1 MPPVIRD
8 VIRRMKGYSPPKEG
22 RSGLRLDFNENTVGC
37 SPSVLEALRNATP
50 DDLARYPEY
59 NQAEAEIAAAFGHT
73 AATCTITNG
82 VDDAI
87 FLAALTFLGQGDEAI
102 VVEPTF
108 SMYRFY
114 ASQLAAEVRR
124 VEWRERELRPGVR
137 EFYFVKED
145 VLAAVTPR
153 TRILFIASP
162 NNPTGTL
169 AAREDLLVLAA
180 ALPDVAIF
188 VDEAYADFVSEGNRG
203 LLEDIVQVPNLLV
216 ARTFS
221 KAYGLAGARLGCL
234 FANADLMRTLRK
246 AHSPYNVNTLAVIC
260 GRAAVRDREWVQ
272 DFRRQA
278 IASRAMIEKRFLQ
291 MGIVWW
297 KSAANFVLFQAGDAC
312 DFLLEGMRA
321 HNILIRD
328 RRSDYPGTLRI
339 TSGTQEQTRHALDTL
354 AELWNQYQRQGGAV
368 KTAAADTRP
377 VLAFDMDG
385 VLVDVHESY
394 RRAIM
399 ETVRALGGGEVTPA
413 DVQALKNEGGYN
425 NDWDLSQEL
434 LRRRGIDVAYGRVV
448 EVFTEFYQG
457 KNWDGLILT
466 ERWLLPVDL
475 LEQLRR
481 QFRLAIFTGRPRAD
495 AEFVLRR
502 FNVEAAFER
511 VIALEDVANGKPNP
525 EGLHKVAGIMAPSPV
540 IAYIGDTI
548 DDGRCATT
556 AGVPF
561 VGVLPS
567 THLSYR
573 ELHQMFQ
580 NIGAD
585 AIVEDVAAAARTLLA
600 RHQAAVPAGAP
611 ETRS

>member
-22 RSGLRLDFNENTVGC
+22 RTGLRLDFNENTVGC
-37 SPSVLEALRNATP
+37 SPSVLDALRNATA

-87 FLAALTFLGQGDEAI
+87 FLAALTFLDQGDEAI

-114 ASQLAAEVRR
+114 ASQLSAEVRR

-137 EFYFVKED
+137 EFYFIKED
-145 VLAAVTPR
+145 VLAEVTPR
-153 TRILFIASP
+153 TRIIFIASP

-169 AAREDLLVLAA
+169 AAREDLLALAA
-180 ALPDVAIF
+180 AVPDVALF

-203 LLEDIVQVPNLLV
+203 LLDEIGNVPNLLI

-234 FANADLMRTLRK
+234 FANEELMRTLRK

-278 IASRAMIEKRFLQ
+278 IASRSLIEQRFLQ

-312 DFLLEGMRA
+312 DFLLQGMRA
-321 HNILIRD
+321 HDILIRD

-339 TSGTQEQTRHALDTL
+339 TSGTVAQTRHALETF
-354 AELWNQYQRQGGAV
+354 AELWSDYQMRKGAGGAA
-368 KTAAADTRP
+368 TADTRP

-434 LRRRGIDVAYGRVV
+434 LRRRGLDVAYGHVV
-448 EVFTEFYQG
+448 DVFTGFYQG

-466 ERWLLPVDL
+466 ERWLLPLDL
-475 LEQLRR
+475 LDDLRR

-502 FNVEAAFER
+502 FNVESAFER
-511 VIALEDVANGKPNP
+511 IIALEDVTNGKPDP
-525 EGLHKVAGIMAPSPV
+525 QGLLKVAQIMAPSRV

-548 DDGRCATT
+548 DDGRCSAA

-561 VGVLPS
+561 IGVLPP
-567 THLSYR
+567 THLSYQ
-573 ELHQMFQ
+573 ELESLFQ
-580 NIGAD
+580 TIGAS
-585 AIVEDVAAAARTLLA
+585 AVVEDVAAAARHLLA
-600 RHQAAVPAGAP
+600 QAQSVPAGIQ
-611 ETRS
+611 ETRT

>member
-22 RSGLRLDFNENTVGC
+22 RTGLRLDFNENTVGC
-37 SPSVLEALRNATP
+37 SPNVLEALRHATAE
-50 DDLARYPEY
+50 DLARYPEY

-73 AATCTITNG
+73 PATCTITNG

-87 FLAALTFLGQGDEAI
+87 FLAALTFLDQGDEAI

-124 VEWRERELRPGVR
+124 VEWRERELQPGVR

-153 TRILFIASP
+153 TRIIFIASP

-169 AAREDLLVLAA
+169 AAREDLLALAA
-180 ALPDVAIF
+180 ALPDVALF

-203 LLEDIVQVPNLLV
+203 LLDEVVNIPNLLV

-234 FANADLMRTLRK
+234 FANQELMRTLRK

-272 DFRRQA
+272 EFRRQA
-278 IASRAMIEKRFLQ
+278 IASRRLIEKRFLQ
-291 MGIVWW
+291 MGIIWW
-297 KSAANFVLFQAGDAC
+297 KSAANFVLFQAGEAA

-339 TSGTQEQTRHALDTL
+339 TSGTVEQTQHALDTF
-354 AELWNQYQRQGGAV
+354 AELWGEYQRRGAATP
-368 KTAAADTRP
+368 KAADTRP

-385 VLVDVHESY
+385 VLVDVHDSY

-413 DVQALKNEGGYN
+413 EVQALKNEGGYN

-434 LRRRGIDVAYGRVV
+434 LRRRGIDVAYGHVV
-448 EVFTEFYQG
+448 DVFTGFYQG

-466 ERWLLPVDL
+466 ERWLLPLDL

-481 QFRLAIFTGRPRAD
+481 QYRLAIFTGRPQAD
-495 AEFVLRR
+495 ANFVLRR
-502 FNVEAAFER
+502 FNVEYAFER
-511 VIALEDVANGKPNP
+511 VIALEDVANGKPDP
-525 EGLHKVAGIMAPSPV
+525 EGLVKVAQVMAPSPV

-548 DDGRCATT
+548 DDGRCAHA

-561 VGVLPS
+561 IGVLPQS
-567 THLSYR
+567 HLSHQ
-573 ELHQMFQ
+573 ELQTLFQ
-580 NIGAD
+580 TLGASTV
-585 AIVEDVAAAARTLLA
+585 VEDVAAAARHLLA
-600 RHQAAVPAGAP
+600 AAQPVPAGIP
-611 ETRS
+611 GNCS

>member
-22 RSGLRLDFNENTVGC
+22 RNGLRLDFNENTVGC

-87 FLAALTFLGQGDEAI
+87 FLAALTFLDQGDEAI

-124 VEWRERELRPGVR
+124 VEWRERELEPGVR
-137 EFYFVKED
+137 EFYFIKDD

-153 TRILFIASP
+153 TRIIFIASP

-169 AAREDLLVLAA
+169 AAREDLLALAA
-180 ALPDVAIF
+180 VLPDVALF

-203 LLEDIVQVPNLLV
+203 LLDDVVNTPNLLV

-234 FANADLMRTLRK
+234 FANEELMRTLRK
-246 AHSPYNVNTLAVIC
+246 AHSPYNVNTLAVLC

-272 DFRRQA
+272 DFRHQA
-278 IASRAMIEKRFLQ
+278 IASRTLIEERFRQL
-291 MGIVWW
+291 GITWW
-297 KSAANFVLFQAGDAC
+297 KSAANFVLFEAGDAC
-312 DFLLEGMRA
+312 DFLLNGMRA
-321 HNILIRD
+321 HEILIRD
-328 RRSDYPGTLRI
+328 RRSDYSGTLRI
-339 TSGTQEQTRHALDTL
+339 TSGTIEQTRHALDTF
-354 AELWNQYQRQGGAV
+354 EKLWRERKGQSVAV
-368 KTAAADTRP
+368 KTADARP

-385 VLVDVHESY
+385 VLVDVHDSY

-434 LRRRGIDVAYGRVV
+434 LRRRGIDIAYGRVV
-448 EVFTEFYQG
+448 EIFTEFYQG
-457 KNWDGLILT
+457 SNWDGLILT
-466 ERWLLPVDL
+466 ERWLLPLEL

-511 VIALEDVANGKPNP
+511 IIALEDVANGKPNP
-525 EGLHKVAGIMAPSPV
+525 EGLVKVAEIMAPSPV

-548 DDGRCATT
+548 DDGRCATA

-567 THLSYR
+567 THLSYQ
-573 ELHQMFQ
+573 ELQSLFQ
-580 NIGAD
+580 AIGAS
-585 AIVEDVAAAARTLLA
+585 AIVEDVAAAARHLLTSTVPDA
-600 RHQAAVPAGAP
+600 LPAGAR